1 MHIIRYGAHKVGS
14 GESSASAGGA
24 LALHSTNY
32 LTSTFLFLATDHFR
46 LATITQQCSTIMVTS
61 LRKKPDLVIF
71 GSYLDFV
78 LLLVIAQYN
87 F

>member
-1 MHIIRYGAHKVGS
+1 MVTYGAHKVGS
-14 GESSASAGGA
+14 TESSASAGDA

-46 LATITQQCSTIMVTS
+46 LATITQQCSTIMVAR
-61 LRKKPDLVIF
+61 LQKKPDLVIF

-78 LLLVIAQYN
+78 LLLVYAQYN